1 MGVVKAVNMN
11 IHDFNKK
18 TRKFVENKCPYQYHF
33 CDGTPIGDEN
43 ERHYTKP
50 KPPCPYYKH
59 RGFLQ
64 SGCTHPERR

>member
-1 MGVVKAVNMN
+1 MN
-11 IHDFNKK
+11 IHDFNEK
-18 TRKFVENKCPYQYHF
+18 TRRFAKNKCPYQYHF

-43 ERHYTKP
+43 ERHYIKP
-50 KPPCPYYKH
+50 KPPCRYYKP